1 MKNSIKKVVLTG
13 LLLFT
18 LTGCTK
24 YLKDSEDK
32 SVINPKTGQN
42 LTENILC
49 RPTDEETIN
58 TAEIPSETTRE
69 SATVPEIS
77 SEPESKTETVTV
89 NPEPLLTLKVFTEKI
104 WKNEGTERLAEGYV
118 VIKDQTGLIY
128 TCKLGKT
135 DEHRLDISTKQVT
148 ENFNIIK

>member
-42 LTENILC
+42 LTERRN
-49 RPTDEETIN
+49 
-58 TAEIPSETTRE
+58 
-69 SATVPEIS
+69 
-77 SEPESKTETVTV
+77 
-89 NPEPLLTLKVFTEKI
+89 
-104 WKNEGTERLAEGYV
+104 
-118 VIKDQTGLIY
+118 
-128 TCKLGKT
+128 
-135 DEHRLDISTKQVT
+135 
-148 ENFNIIK
+148 